1 MTAPNERFA
10 VDILR
15 ILDPDLVTATGRPDR
30 MKIIELE
37 QTAST
42 GERALL
48 DAAMEAWR
56 CNGGFARIAAVC
68 DAATVRTVLAALN
81 AAYTP

>member
-15 ILDPDLVTATGRPDR
+15 TLSPDCVDPNGRPNWFAVDV
-30 MKIIELE
+30 IERI
-37 QTAST
+37 ASS
-42 GERALL
+42 GERALI
-48 DAAMEAWR
+48 DAAKDAWR
-56 CNGGFARIAAVC
+56 CTGGFARIAAVC